1 MPITHVRVHLNG
13 DTWAVTLSGQEAP
26 LARFNRWDD
35 AMDYARG
42 LAIENT
48 DAILEAEDPEG
59 QFVVREEFISDS
71 IGVVQM
77 RSFLERI
84 H

>member
-42 LAIENT
+42 LAIESGAANAGAG
-48 DAILEAEDPEG
+48 DEMGDGLHVEFRIAG
-59 QFVVREEFISDS
+59 QSSSAAQI
-71 IGVVQM
+71 
-77 RSFLERI
+77 
-84 H
+84 